1 MSRPAIQVLAW
12 GIYLA
17 VLTIILW
24 IWWPNWLSVVQLGS
38 AAVLVV
44 LIAVLFTVAHR
55 GGALGDAGAQARE
68 VRVLPELSVGTVVI
82 AIGLCGMLYGSEFGL
97 FLVLINAG
105 IVVLGLARLM
115 SELRA
120 EKP

>member
-1 MSRPAIQVLAW
+1 MSRPAVQVLAW

-38 AAVLVV
+38 AAVLVA

-55 GGALGDAGAQARE
+55 GGDSRE
-68 VRVLPELSVGTVVI
+68 VRVLPEMSVGAVVI

-97 FLVLINAG
+97 FLVLISAG
-105 IVVLGLARLM
+105 IVALGLARLIT
-115 SELRA
+115 ELRA
-120 EKP
+120 ERP